1 MESLDE
7 QIFLHQQNCKKLFED
22 LEKNKNYNTQRDINN
37 KIKNELDFIESLN
50 KIKFELGKKSED
62 SISNNTEKKKEN
74 NSEKDKNLETRD
86 LINNN
91 SFKFDKRPN
100 NIKKNKNKG
109 FNKNT
114 NHINIELKL
123 IEANPL
129 IDKIFKY
136 YFEDLEIES
145 TFYFCN

>member
-1 MESLDE
+1 MESLDK